1 MTQPREKPIDTDN
14 LRVGRQIRD
23 LRKAKGITLA
33 TMSQQI
39 NRSLGYL
46 SQVERGVSA
55 LPIPVLKAI
64 SDVLGVN
71 ISWFFHSDTE
81 TPLQELKYIVRSD
94 QRRRLNYT
102 GTGITEEL
110 LTPQLSSQIQM
121 ILTTLSPGAKNT
133 QPRMRAGEEAGIVQ
147 SGVLELTIGQ
157 QLFVLQNGD
166 SFSLNDELA
175 HQVYNPSKTENTV
188 IVWTLSGASY

>member
-64 SDVLGVN
+64 SEVLGVN

-147 SGVLELTIGQ
+147 SGLLELTIGK
-157 QLFVLQNGD
+157 QLFVLQSGD

-188 IVWTLSGASY
+188 IVWTLIGASY

>member
-64 SDVLGVN
+64 SEVLGVN

-147 SGVLELTIGQ
+147 SGVLELTIGK
-157 QLFVLQNGD
+157 QLFVLQSGD

>member
-64 SDVLGVN
+64 SEVLGVN

-81 TPLQELKYIVRSD
+81 TPLQELKYIVRND

-157 QLFVLQNGD
+157 QLFVLRNGD

>member
-64 SDVLGVN
+64 SEVLGVN

-147 SGVLELTIGQ
+147 SGVLELTIGK
-157 QLFVLQNGD
+157 QLFILQSGD

>member
-64 SDVLGVN
+64 SEVLGVN

-157 QLFVLQNGD
+157 QLFVLRNGD

>member
-64 SDVLGVN
+64 SEVLGVN

>member
-1 MTQPREKPIDTDN
+1 MTQPSEKPIDTDN
-14 LRVGRQIRD
+14 LRIGRQIRD
-23 LRKAKGITLA
+23 LRKAKGVTLA

-94 QRRRLNYT
+94 HRRRLNYT

-147 SGVLELTIGQ
+147 SGVLELTIGK
-157 QLFVLQNGD
+157 QLFVLQSGD

>member
-64 SDVLGVN
+64 REVLGVN

-147 SGVLELTIGQ
+147 SGVLELTIGK
-157 QLFVLQNGD
+157 QLFVLQSGD

>member
-64 SDVLGVN
+64 REVLGVN